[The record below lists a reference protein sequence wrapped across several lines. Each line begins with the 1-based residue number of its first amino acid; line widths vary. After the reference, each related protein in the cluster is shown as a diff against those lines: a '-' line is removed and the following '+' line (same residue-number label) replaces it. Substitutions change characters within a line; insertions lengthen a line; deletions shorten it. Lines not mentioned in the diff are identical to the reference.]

1 MDHPTFIFYK
11 NFNGANS
18 SPNTFSSNFILPPR
32 GWSHTHYLFF
42 KPGHILGPRREP
54 LIMISRKWYYPD
66 KPVRPNHLFLIS
78 KGISNYLWPS
88 SNFFSNFLKIFTHTF
103 PRAFLHSQTSYL
115 SPHTAR
121 ESLNIILFCRTQLFS
136 YYSAILRV
144 LKICQSKPPIK
155 IFPST
160 GSCILR
166 GIEDTIIKF

>member
-1 MDHPTFIFYK
+1 
-11 NFNGANS
+11 
-18 SPNTFSSNFILPPR
+18 
-32 GWSHTHYLFF
+32 
-42 KPGHILGPRREP
+42 
-54 LIMISRKWYYPD
+54 MISRKWYYPD

-166 GIEDTIIKF
+166 GIEDTIIKFQVCFSIHNIYTPSHCIWISSWTVLLPSMDPSRFLLLDLCTHLSDSAVNKLFLTFS